1 VKGAVNMHFIVT
13 LIAALVVGIYTYKKK
28 VPVNAKTLLFTMAFV
43 IMLLALSD
51 FFAGILEGIQNARNN
66 R

>member
-1 VKGAVNMHFIVT
+1 MHFIVT
-13 LIAALVVGIYTYKKK
+13 LIAALIVGIYTYKKK

-51 FFAGILEGIQNARNN
+51 FCAGILEGIQDSRNS

>member
-1 VKGAVNMHFIVT
+1 MHFIVT
-13 LIAALVVGIYTYKKK
+13 LIVALVVGIYTYKKK

-51 FFAGILEGIQNARNN
+51 FCAGILEGIQDSRNS

>member
-1 VKGAVNMHFIVT
+1 MHFIVT
-13 LIAALVVGIYTYKKK
+13 LIAALIVGIYTYKKK
-28 VPVNAKTLLFTMAFV
+28 VPVNAKTLLLTMAFV

-51 FFAGILEGIQNARNN
+51 FFAGILEGIQDSRNS